1 MKVRSLGFGVIV
13 AITAF
18 ILGVVGFNFVVMPML
33 VHQRDTVLVPDLRGM
48 SEKQARKFSERVSL
62 NFQVNRGTN
71 NPAVPAGYVI
81 SQTPRPNDSIKEGR
95 TVSVVISLGPNRKPV
110 PDLDGLSLRQSRILL
125 TRNGLRV
132 GRVSR
137 VRRVSDVQETVIA
150 SMPEPGRELPE
161 GGAVDLLV
169 AVGGDRDR
177 YLVPNLIGQDLLFI
191 KEKLQN
197 MGFRVSGIRYEHR
210 PGIYPN
216 TVIGQKPLAGTL
228 IREGDSIELV
238 AAGTD

>member
-1 MKVRSLGFGVIV
+1 MKVRSLGFGIIAAV
-13 AITAF
+13 TAF

-33 VHQRDTVLVPDLRGM
+33 VHQRSAVLVPDLRGM
-48 SEKQARKFSERVSL
+48 SEKQARKFADRVSL
-62 NFQVNRGTN
+62 NFQVSRETN

-81 SQTPRPNDSIKEGR
+81 SQTPRPNESIKEGR
-95 TVSVVISLGPNRKPV
+95 TVAVVVSLGPNRKQV

-125 TRNGLRV
+125 TRHGLRV

-150 SMPEPGRELPE
+150 SIPGPGRELPE
-161 GGAVDLLV
+161 GSAVDLLV
-169 AVGGDRDR
+169 AVGGDKNR
-177 YLVPNLIGQDLLFI
+177 YLVPDLIGQDLLFI

-197 MGFRVSGIRYEHR
+197 RGFRVSSVRYEHR

-216 TVIGQKPLAGTL
+216 TVIGQKPPPGTL

-238 AAGTD
+238 AAGTN